1 MPDFFWR
8 RRLRKQERLI
18 LLSLPNLPDDI
29 DDNVFIATGVSAA
42 EQDKK
47 SGAYDEFMFSEDG
60 FAAMPYEQSVDE
72 FIELQIERTPER
84 KGRAQLPHRLRLEF
98 FKKRVEDRQRRVDE
112 VRSEVEAVEQ
122 LISSENR
129 ILSGDAKGEDGADW
143 SDVTPDT
150 TSKSKHATQRLI
162 GWFIFVIVAGL
173 DFMVILYSL
182 RRVVNNQDEAV
193 MFSIPTA
200 GVQILFPHLVG
211 RAIGAL
217 RRKEADKTKEK
228 FIVFGVGFAWLF
240 YVVGMTILR
249 GDLLKSLYFDRYH
262 KEMPAT
268 VFVALIIISA
278 LILVGLGSWVLI
290 RAINENPHVQK
301 YSRLRYVI
309 LAKNRKLRRAM
320 KKLAQAEAAVT
331 AEEKALEEV
340 SAQWDNRA
348 AKYPVL
354 AESAKS
360 TYRRAL
366 VNQEGAPEFTSTYLP
381 NEKISFRK
389 ASKDRPNV

>member
-18 LLSLPNLPDDI
+18 VMSLPNLPNDI
-29 DDNVFIATGVSAA
+29 DDNVFIATGVAAA
-42 EQDKK
+42 EQDKR

-60 FAAMPYEQSVDE
+60 YVAMPYEESVDE

-84 KGRAQLPHRLRLEF
+84 KGRAQLPHRLRLEHF
-98 FKKRVEDRQRRVDE
+98 NKRVEDRKRIVED
-112 VRSEVEAVEQ
+112 VRSEVEAVTALLAE
-122 LISSENR
+122 ENQV
-129 ILSGDAKGEDGADW
+129 LKGAVKGEEGGDW

-162 GWFIFVIVAGL
+162 GWSIFVIVAAL

-211 RAIGAL
+211 RAIGAM
-217 RRKEADKTKEK
+217 RRKDADKTKEK
-228 FIVFGVGFAWLF
+228 LIAFGVGAAWLC

-249 GDLLKSLYFDRYH
+249 GDLLRSLYFDRYH

-301 YSRLRYVI
+301 YSRLRYVY

-320 KKLAQAEAAVT
+320 KNLAKAEAAVAT
-331 AEEKALEEV
+331 EEKALEEV

-366 VNQEGAPEFTSTYLP
+366 VNQEGTPEFTTTYLP
-381 NEKISFRK
+381 NEKISLRK
-389 ASKDRPNV
+389 SSKDRPNV

>member
-18 LLSLPNLPDDI
+18 VMSLPNLPNDI

-60 FAAMPYEQSVDE
+60 YASMPYEDSVDE
-72 FIELQIERTPER
+72 FINLQIERTPER
-84 KGRAQLPHRLRLEF
+84 KGRAQLPHRLRLEHF
-98 FKKRVEDRQRRVDE
+98 NKRVEDRKRVVED
-112 VRSEVEAVEQ
+112 VRSEVEAVNA
-122 LISSENR
+122 LLSDENQV
-129 ILSGDAKGEDGADW
+129 LKGEVKGEERADW

-162 GWFIFVIVAGL
+162 GWSIFVIVAAL

-182 RRVVNNQDEAV
+182 RRVVNNQDEAI

-211 RAIGAL
+211 RAIGAM
-217 RRKEADKTKEK
+217 RRKDADKTKEK
-228 FIVFGVGFAWLF
+228 LIAFGVGAAWLL
-240 YVVGMTILR
+240 YVIGMTILR
-249 GDLLKSLYFDRYH
+249 VDLLKSLYFDRYH
-262 KEMPAT
+262 KEIPAT

-301 YSRLRYVI
+301 YSRLRYVY

-320 KKLAQAEAAVT
+320 KKLAKAEAAVAT
-331 AEEKALEEV
+331 EEKALEEV
-340 SAQWDNRA
+340 SAQWENRA
-348 AKYPVL
+348 ANYPVL

-366 VNQEGAPEFTSTYLP
+366 VNQEGTPEFTTTYLP
-381 NEKISFRK
+381 NEKTSLRK
-389 ASKDRPNV
+389 SNKDRLNV

>member
-18 LLSLPNLPDDI
+18 VMSLPNLPNDI

-72 FIELQIERTPER
+72 FINLQIERTPER
-84 KGRAQLPHRLRLEF
+84 KGRAQLPHQLRLEY
-98 FKKRVEDRQRRVDE
+98 FKNRLKDRQRVVDE
-112 VRSEVEAVEQ
+112 VKSEVEAVEK
-122 LISSENR
+122 LLGDEKE
-129 ILSGDAKGEDGADW
+129 ILTGAVKGEEGADW
-143 SDVTPDT
+143 TGVTPDT

-162 GWFIFVIVAGL
+162 GWSIFVIVAAL

-193 MFSIPTA
+193 MFAIPTA

-217 RRKEADKTKEK
+217 RRKDSDKGKEK
-228 FIVFGVGFAWLF
+228 LIAFGVGAAWLF
-240 YVVGMTILR
+240 YVVGMTVLR
-249 GDLLKSLYFDRYH
+249 GDLLKTLYFDRYH
-262 KEMPAT
+262 HDMPAI
-268 VFVALIIISA
+268 VYVSLLIISA

-290 RAINENPHVQK
+290 RAIDENPHVQK
-301 YSRLRYVI
+301 YSRLRYVA
-309 LAKNRKLRRAM
+309 LAKNRKLRRAL
-320 KKLAQAEAAVT
+320 KKLSKAEAAIA

-348 AKYPVL
+348 EKYPVL
-354 AESAKS
+354 AQSAKS

-366 VNQEGAPEFTSTYLP
+366 VNQEGTPEFTSTYLP
-381 NEKISFRK
+381 NDKK
-389 ASKDRPNV
+389 SK